1 MRLLSVVG
9 PKAMAEKKIGKQRL
23 VTGEEFGLVCRD
35 EPHVEKPGNL
45 YAVADVWDAGVP
57 FHGHERR
64 LQVDIREFNKMDPD
78 WRAGR
83 NIIAAGECKV
93 FVDDFQVYY
102 FKFQHAE
109 DGLIQ
114 AWSVIDRLKQF
125 SLSLF
130 GRELFAGEEVSSL
143 FNRKVYL
150 SNIPA
155 EVQDFAG
162 NGTVE
167 LRCATEQGLFPF
179 TAKGLGYHVRDDG
192 TSRKWVDILSS
203 EINWFRKD

>member
-1 MRLLSVVG
+1 
-9 PKAMAEKKIGKQRL
+9 MAERKIGKQLL
-23 VTGEEFGLVCRD
+23 VTGEEFDLVYRE
-35 EPHVEKPGNL
+35 EPHVENPGNL
-45 YAVADVWDAGVP
+45 YAITDKWRAEVP
-57 FHGHERR
+57 FQGHERR
-64 LQVDIREFNKMDPD
+64 LRVEVHEFNAFYPYVDRSIM
-78 WRAGR
+78 AS
-83 NIIAAGECKV
+83 GECKI

-102 FKFQHAE
+102 FEFQHAE
-109 DGLIQ
+109 DALIQ

-125 SLSLF
+125 SLTVF

-155 EVQDFAG
+155 EVLDFAG

-179 TAKGLGYHVRDDG
+179 TAKELGYHVRDDG

-203 EINWFRKD
+203 EIYWFRKD